1 MTEAEELESGAL
13 ALGVRLNPSQIESL
27 IRFATLLR
35 RWNNAFNLV
44 SRRDVPRLAAR
55 HLLDALSLVPMIV
68 GRRVLDLGTGAG
80 LPGIPLAIA
89 RPDIEFTLLDRSER
103 RIRFVCQATLDLSL
117 PNVHPVSADYADFR
131 PGILFDTVVSRA
143 VAKPAALWRDAANLL
158 APDGIALFQVGALE
172 RDSDLPDTN
181 VESVS
186 VRIPGLAQL
195 HRVLRVR
202 RHAATP
208 NLVPQDADR

>member
-1 MTEAEELESGAL
+1 VTESEELESGAL
-13 ALGVRLNPSQIESL
+13 ALGVGLNSWQIENL
-27 IRFATLLR
+27 VRFATLLR

-55 HLLDALSLVPMIV
+55 HLLDALSLVPMLV

-89 RPDIEFTLLDRSER
+89 RPDVEFTLLDRSER
-103 RIRFVCQATLDLSL
+103 RIRFVRQATLELSL
-117 PNVHPVSADYADFR
+117 ENVDAVSADYADFR
-131 PGILFDTVVSRA
+131 PGTLFDTVVSRA
-143 VAKPAALWRDAANLL
+143 VAKPTALWRDAADLL
-158 APDGIALFQVGALE
+158 AADGVALFQVGALE
-172 RDSDLPDTN
+172 NDSHLAATN

-202 RHAATP
+202 RHAMTP